1 MRYKMTFLGL
11 GVSNFA
17 VLKNLYTDNPQDF
30 FVSSLDEIG
39 EEKRSFLSLRSI
51 AFEEGC
57 NSEQLLDTDLLM
69 ISPSIN
75 EKNAIYRRAKQ
86 QGIAVKTDIELFL
99 EKQVPVHYMIAITGT
114 NGKTTTVEL
123 IHHIMSLSEEVYAV
137 GNIGYSPFEL
147 INRDLSRAVLVFEL
161 SSYQIQHL
169 NRNRQ
174 YFDLG
179 GMTNIAQDHLDWH
192 GGFDEYVKAKLGILD
207 ISKKVV
213 LPESFHDYN
222 TYKYGLSGNL
232 NCSIDY
238 TDNRLMLSEKRK
250 QAVVDLSG
258 LKLKGIHNI
267 RNSALASFCC
277 FHFGIGAK
285 QIEKGLSTFVTG
297 EHRMECFFEWE
308 GRRFVNDSKST
319 NAHSLISAILSFERE
334 EANVLLLAGAK
345 DKGDDY
351 TDLSRVIANG
361 VKKVYLCGES
371 AQRLYNSIP
380 HTVEK
385 QLFEQWFEAIKKSI
399 KESSPGD
406 VILFSP
412 GGSSFD
418 RFENYK
424 KRGEFFKKSVKEIL
438 KPL

>member
-17 VLKNLYTDNPQDF
+17 VLKNLYRDNPEDF

-39 EEKRSFLSLRSI
+39 EEKRSFLRQRSI

-57 NSEQLLDTDLLM
+57 NTEQLLDTDLLM

-75 EKNAIYRRAKQ
+75 ENNGIYKNAKQ

-99 EKQVPVHYMIAITGT
+99 EKQLPVHYMIAITGT

-123 IHHIMSLSEEVYAV
+123 IHHIMSLSEEAYAV

-147 INRDLSRAVLVFEL
+147 INRNLSRAVLVFEL

-169 NRNRQ
+169 NRNRK
-174 YFDLG
+174 YFDLAG
-179 GMTNIAQDHLDWH
+179 LTNIAQDHLDWH
-192 GGFDEYVKAKLGILD
+192 GGFNAYVNAKMGILD
-207 ISKKVV
+207 ISKKAV
-213 LPESFHDYN
+213 LPEEFQEYH
-222 TYKYGLSGNL
+222 TYKYGLDRDL
-232 NCSIDY
+232 NCSINYSDKRLRLC
-238 TDNRLMLSEKRK
+238 DNGKK
-250 QAVVDLSG
+250 TVVDISG
-258 LKLKGIHNI
+258 LKLKGTHNI
-267 RNSALASFCC
+267 KNSALAAFCC

-285 QIEKGLSTFVTG
+285 QIEEGLNTFISG
-297 EHRMECFFEWE
+297 EHRMETFLEWE
-308 GRRFVNDSKST
+308 GRLFVNDSKST
-319 NAHSLISAILSFERE
+319 NAHSLISAIAAFRGKESRI
-334 EANVLLLAGAK
+334 LLLAGAK

-351 TDLSRVIANG
+351 TELASAISKDVR
-361 VKKVYLCGES
+361 KVYLCGES
-371 AQRLYNSIP
+371 AQRLFDSIP
-380 HTVEK
+380 DRDEK
-385 QLFEQWFEAIKKSI
+385 HVFENWHDAIQKSI
-399 KESSPGD
+399 QDSSPGD

-418 RFENYK
+418 RFVNYK
-424 KRGEFFKKSVKEIL
+424 KRGEFFKDTVADLL